1 MLLDKILHPGAP
13 IQEID
18 LQPRLRGI
26 HAPGD
31 LAGLTQ
37 KKSWIFTSVKNWSL
51 SSRIH
56 INNMYI
62 YIHGINHLWDVLTK
76 VTNQLLRY
84 MMV

>member
-37 KKSWIFTSVKNWSL
+37 KKVGFSPASKIGVY
-51 SSRIH
+51 H
-56 INNMYI
+56 QEYI
-62 YIHGINHLWDVLTK
+62 
-76 VTNQLLRY
+76 
-84 MMV
+84 

>member
-1 MLLDKILHPGAP
+1 MSHSNIHMLLDKILHPGAP

-37 KKSWIFTSVKNWSL
+37 KKKLDFHQRQKLEFIIKNT
-51 SSRIH
+51 
-56 INNMYI
+56 Y
-62 YIHGINHLWDVLTK
+62 K
-76 VTNQLLRY
+76 
-84 MMV
+84 

>member
-1 MLLDKILHPGAP
+1 MFLDKIIHPGAP

-31 LAGLTQ
+31 LAGLTPQ
-37 KKSWIFTSVKNWSL
+37 KSWIFTSVKNWSL

-56 INNMYI
+56 INNMCIYI
-62 YIHGINHLWDVLTK
+62 YTWDKPLMGL
-76 VTNQLLRY
+76 TNQGD
-84 MMV
+84 